1 MRYIWQC
8 IYPEC
13 MYVGSKNKEKC
24 FPAPF
29 IRWCMYVCMYVYTCI
44 AVLTCGMCV
53 RMVSNSCR
61 NSKALALK
69 MEASSSKTK
78 KKSLL
83 LVAHTFPSISTQPEP
98 GLSPST
104 SFPWVDDFLFFVCCF
119 FFASWWISCIIRQTF
134 RWLAAPVQVRRY

>member
-1 MRYIWQC
+1 MAVN

-13 MYVGSKNKEKC
+13 MYVGSKNKEKY

-29 IRWCMYVCMYVYTCI
+29 IRVCMHVCMHVCMYAVLTCMYVCMYVCMCI

-119 FFASWWISCIIRQTF
+119 FFASW
-134 RWLAAPVQVRRY
+134 